1 MATPTDRERLAKFIG
16 IDVKKKPLAVG
27 ADPDSY
33 NPVVSQ
39 TGTTIA
45 KALGVDTPQAAQ
57 QILDKPT
64 IGDVTS
70 NWIEEG
76 YVNNS
81 VPGWQKALASGPVG
95 GFFNAVQKPLSL
107 TSSLLKESVDLVTG
121 QGFDF
126 GDLRQQY
133 NDNYTFGRLLHDYD
147 LLQNRDSGWSKFGAA
162 ALGFIGDVALDPL
175 TYIGMVGKPVA
186 LAAKLASS
194 GSRNLSRK
202 AVGETLKKATVGQIA
217 ARAGD
222 DVVRTLD
229 DGVFQQIGDAIASGA
244 VANSS
249 RTGRAGVRTG
259 NTVIRRGK
267 GGKGY
272 QLDILGREAVE
283 EGTQEAVVASIKIG
297 DSVADDIT
305 DFYQISSKAQQK
317 GASLLEP
324 DELRRAAG
332 FIARSELDEAG
343 RAVGAQ
349 GYRGRYFTP
358 EEAMNAQFGIG
369 FKVPLTGPVGRALRV
384 ADPIANAI
392 NKVTRKGVSAPVG
405 IRVMTSETPIIGKM
419 AMSLPRGVRRA
430 VNRAGTSRA
439 GMALVGG
446 KMNALKRTLRE
457 TTDAVAIQ
465 QGKRVIHA
473 VGRGTATGRRIKPVL
488 MSLVNDLAKTIDS
501 VDGVDPT
508 DVYYALG
515 GDTAA
520 INKVNAIDAELLPKA
535 ERTVAQ
541 LRAEANR
548 AGGREFLSELEN
560 YVPRQL
566 TDKARDA
573 IQESLAATGR
583 YNKRIHKNKGA
594 YSGAGPE
601 LRRGYVDTDAFEA
614 AAAKKAATEGI
625 TQEAAEAALKKEGT
639 LTDKFFG
646 EQLYKPGSTVDG
658 DVIGSVEK
666 QIADIIERNGG
677 DYSLF
682 VDDINVAL
690 RGWVDQVAPRVGEVA
705 TETILTQDG
714 IIVQKLAEYVKFP
727 SAAAIT
733 ASKKLNKAEE
743 AFSAA
748 TAKVVQ
754 RAVDARFAVGNRKAL
769 AQQALKEAER
779 SAQVA
784 EDALDAAV
792 REENAIFSRE
802 SKLQEELFEQ
812 NAELDDIQN
821 LIDDVDSRIVE
832 SDGEALV
839 RLETERQKLV
849 RDLDRVAASPNRI
862 RYAYETVASATARK
876 IHIEQQLRSIFGSG
890 DNFTEYQ
897 RVMASY
903 DASVTDE
910 FPMEITLP
918 DGSVMD
924 ENQILDAMGRLDE
937 VLEMEDVSGA
947 GLWMGV
953 EREIDVLSLGNQVN
967 NPANKAAYMLDKLN
981 AELSDAVSVAQRYM
995 DVTGEQIALPT
1006 PDAVLNAQQ
1015 KIAEVVSEFDQAVQA
1030 GDRLPGELTEYLTN
1044 NEEIAQAL
1052 KIYYA
1057 SGDLPSPTYLPDM
1070 AALADIGQQVES
1082 KIAGRLNE
1090 LSDEIAARGSQMN
1103 LSYVDRNGKEQVLTV
1118 RDYVYLK
1125 QMRNAIEVQKDTAQL
1140 PLGFS
1145 RPGIDELNVDWQS
1158 QAGSNPGG
1166 FATDANGNEYYVKQ
1180 YNDVTP
1186 EGPRL
1191 DADGNPVPSTDRAAG
1206 EVLANAMYRE
1216 LGFGAPDSYMSIGPD
1231 GSAYHIAPLI
1241 EDFQT
1246 AQLLQTERINPQTG
1260 QLELF
1265 PNEVTW
1271 NNSVDDLFVWT
1282 DPNTGAQRMG
1292 RTPPVGVNVKSFSL
1306 RGVVQQGFI
1315 ADVLLSNWDAVGL
1328 GADNIGI
1335 TPFALQEASVVR
1347 IDNGAAFFNR
1357 AQGLPKADSGWDFRS
1372 VSELTDER
1380 FQSTQVGGV
1389 PDVGLQSQQLDGVL
1403 ALRAR
1408 YGGWTNFVKRH
1419 APELSESQVRKFSQF
1434 LEIRTEN
1441 LTQRFNKSFL
1451 EAGSEDLYKSAYFSQ
1466 GFNPNEIDNAFEG
1479 WVDPNNAYG
1488 PTQQTA
1494 KKDGYLP
1501 FLTEDGETQ
1510 AIEFLSIS
1518 DAKDKISEAVPLR
1531 SAQAVSVERDLSIA
1545 DALEEYLYEPIE
1557 FDVDGSGFSQK
1568 DIDYDE
1574 FEFVDEDEFD
1584 IANHSQ
1590 LWGGEAPENVSYGV
1604 AIIDDDGNVV
1614 IRMPSD
1620 DPASGEPFGGVKW
1633 TFPKGRPDG
1642 KESPFATAKRE
1653 AFEETGL
1660 DVEIVAPLPGEFRG
1674 STGSTFYFVGRLKE
1688 GAMRPEELMAGF
1700 GTTSVPTGGAMAPSP
1715 ASLAASGNLEAE
1727 QLANV
1732 QMILN
1737 HTTRNGIPNI
1747 WQEYA
1752 RMTEDLWGD
1761 KWGKNLTPGIVGYGN
1776 VADGNI
1782 YQLNASVPLGAQN
1795 IKIYGLPARE
1805 EQLAAQLTLQLSVE
1819 TDPTKIN
1826 SIAERLDTVV
1836 NAGKKEFGS
1845 TVEMAER
1852 PSLYGVEGLAP
1863 MMIDQWGRVLDVDPE
1878 LASIL
1883 INRLNVSPNVKGAF
1897 ELAVDINAYKFV
1909 PDETVAPELA
1919 QIVQRV
1925 SSMDN
1930 AEQLE
1935 LAINLYEE
1943 GFETLQDLLDEDGA
1957 LEALGILKS
1966 IDSSTPNYL
1975 ENRAN
1980 YRKNIANW
1988 AVAIDEEFV
1997 SASRDAVT
2005 AAQQAGETYRSRP
2018 VEFQANISRSES
2030 DTTQRL
2036 HAQFIDVYKRSLS
2049 NDGYNMAAWMNRN
2062 DPFPSTVPGG
2072 PDLGAGLMK
2081 PDGSTGTVPNIVAVN
2096 PMSFGYK
2103 SYAGKMFEMSWQ
2115 PASKV
2120 DDAKGFVGA
2129 PEFVQDFERMM
2140 EAQMLQGPRPTNLEE
2155 DPLEAL
2161 VARQSEVMATV
2172 ESGMETYRNSV
2183 AQLKSAERRAEAAA
2197 VDAAEKNAHA
2207 VTQRQI
2213 VMDLTRQQE
2222 KVDEAVETLNLLGIG
2237 EGVDINDIADD
2248 DLIALRQATQIL
2260 INADADMNRLAFSEM
2275 ENGADGFYDL
2285 ISRTAPQR
2293 AELHRVANREVVL
2306 DSAFNSSMK
2315 PMGAIFQGPQQ
2326 MVESMQAAE
2335 RFVARGGPGAFF
2347 RKYDKLHNLLRAY
2360 MIMKPGFHMRNYF
2373 SGVFMNH
2380 LAGMDWSNYRRFM
2393 RAYWKFQEEEATRLG
2408 LPDKASKMRKQ
2419 MRARGINPSNVSAE
2433 HVAYVRELAESG
2445 TLGGAGG
2452 QVATEFIDYSTG
2464 KAGKA
2469 TVRIG
2474 GKKVNLLAAANPF
2487 SSQNALLQ
2495 LSRNTGMGVETFLR
2509 GSLGFD
2515 ALYKGGTADEAFE
2528 NVMKFHFDYDDL
2540 SDFERNVVKK
2550 VVPFYTWTRK
2560 NLPLMFEMA
2569 ARRPAIFNKYTSFKK
2584 EMEYGQERPKIVPKW
2599 MERQGAIQTPFKY
2612 EGENMFIL
2620 PDMPFKQLLE
2630 LVEPPLRFDRDE
2642 SVMDRLQTTLETL
2655 GTQITPLV
2663 KAPYEWKAKQNLW
2676 KGYNFKGDYEVV
2688 PTAYAKV
2695 PFLMDLLSVPGIA
2708 AKNSRGQ
2715 WAMKDYELHAMAQLM
2730 PTLSDLRR
2738 LFPDEERYQE
2748 RSVSTWISFVFG
2760 AGLRTNTK
2768 WEQNMERRSRMY
2780 ERRDEMDQERSLRTA
2795 RLR

>member
-1 MATPTDRERLAKFIG
+1 MATPTDRERLAEFIG

-39 TGTTIA
+39 TGTEIA
-45 KALGVDTPQAAQ
+45 KALGVGTPQAAQ
-57 QILDKPT
+57 EALYKPT

-76 YVNNS
+76 YVNDS

-107 TSSLLKESVDLVTG
+107 SSSLLKESVDLVTG

-147 LLQNRDSGWSKFGAA
+147 LLQNRDSGWQKFGAA
-162 ALGFIGDVALDPL
+162 TLGFVGDVALDPL
-175 TYIGMVGKPVA
+175 TYIGLVGKPVA

-194 GSRNLSRK
+194 GTRNLSRK
-202 AVGETLKKATVGQIA
+202 AVGETLKKATLGSIA

-222 DVVRTLD
+222 DVARTLD

-244 VANSS
+244 VAGSANS
-249 RTGRAGVRTG
+249 GRAGVQTG

-283 EGTQEAVVASIKIG
+283 DVGQDAREIVVASIKIG

-305 DFYQISSKAQQK
+305 DFYRISSKAQQK
-317 GASLLEP
+317 GASLIDP

-343 RAVGAQ
+343 RAVGTK

-358 EEAMNAQFGIG
+358 EEAMNAKVGIG
-369 FKVPLTGPVGRALRV
+369 FKVPFTGPIGRALRV

-405 IRVMTSETPIIGKM
+405 IRVMTSETPIIGKI

-430 VNRAGTSRA
+430 VNRAGTSKA

-473 VGRGTATGRRIKPVL
+473 VGRGTAAGRRIKPVL
-488 MSLVNDLAKTIDS
+488 MSLVNDLAKAIDS

-520 INKVNAIDAELLPKA
+520 INKVNALDAELLPRA
-535 ERTVAQ
+535 EQTVAQ

-566 TDKARDA
+566 TDDARDA
-573 IQESLAATGR
+573 IQESLTATGR
-583 YNKRIHKNKGA
+583 YNKRVHKNKGA
-594 YSGAGPE
+594 YSATGPE
-601 LRRGYVDTDAFEA
+601 LRRGYVDADAFQTA
-614 AAAKKAATEGI
+614 AAEKAATEGI
-625 TQEAAEAALKKEGT
+625 TQEAAEAALRKEGT
-639 LTDKFFG
+639 LTDQFFG

-666 QIADIIERNGG
+666 QIAEIIERNGG

-690 RGWVDQVAPRVGEVA
+690 RGWVDQVAPRVGEVF
-705 TETILTQDG
+705 TESILTQDG

-743 AFSAA
+743 VFVAA
-748 TAKVVQ
+748 TAKVMQ
-754 RAVDARFAVGNRKAL
+754 RSQDVRFAVGSRKRL
-769 AQQALKEAER
+769 AQQALEEAER

-802 SKLQEELFEQ
+802 SKLQEELFDQ
-812 NAELDDIQN
+812 NAELDDIQR
-821 LIDDVDSRIVE
+821 LIDDVDSRIAE

-862 RYAYETVASATARK
+862 RYAYQTVASATARK
-876 IHIEQQLRSIFGSG
+876 IHIERQLRSIFGSG
-890 DNFTEYQ
+890 ENFDAYQ
-897 RVMASY
+897 KALAETNASEMPFGIE
-903 DASVTDE
+903 V
-910 FPMEITLP
+910 TLP
-918 DGSVMD
+918 DGNVLN
-924 ENQILDAMGRLDE
+924 EQQIQDAMGRLDE
-937 VLEMEDVSGA
+937 VLEMEDEVGA

-953 EREIDVLSLGNQVN
+953 ERDIDVFVLDNQVN
-967 NPANKAAYMLDKLN
+967 NSANKAAYMLDKLN
-981 AELSDAVSVAQRYM
+981 TELDEAVSVAQRYM

-1006 PDAVLNAQQ
+1006 PNAVLDAQQ
-1015 KIAEVVSEFDQAVQA
+1015 KIAEVISEFDQAVQA
-1030 GDRLPGELTEYLTN
+1030 GDRVPGELTEYLLG
-1044 NEEIAQAL
+1044 NEEITQAL
-1052 KIYYA
+1052 KTYYA

-1070 AALADIGQQVES
+1070 SALDDIGQQVES
-1082 KIAGRLNE
+1082 KIVGRLNE
-1090 LSDEIAARGSQMN
+1090 LSDEIAARGSQLN
-1103 LSYVDRNGKEQVLTV
+1103 LSYVDNTGKEQVLTV

-1125 QMRNAIEVQKDTAQL
+1125 QMRNAIEAQQNTVQL
-1140 PLGFS
+1140 PVGFS
-1145 RPGIDELNVDWQS
+1145 RPGIEELNVDLTT
-1158 QAGSNPGG
+1158 QAGTNPGG
-1166 FATDANGNEYYVKQ
+1166 FATDANGNQYYVKQ
-1180 YNDVTP
+1180 YNEVTP

-1231 GSAYHIAPLI
+1231 GSAYHIAPVI

-1246 AQLLQTERINPQTG
+1246 AQTIQAAEGSTVGIWE
-1260 QLELF
+1260 
-1265 PNEVTW
+1265 
-1271 NNSVDDLFVWT
+1271 NNVDDLFVWT

-1292 RTPPVGVNVKSFSL
+1292 RTPSVGATAFPL
-1306 RGVVQQGFI
+1306 REVVQQGFM

-1335 TPFALQEASVVR
+1335 TPFVLQEASVVR
-1347 IDNGAAFFNR
+1347 IDNGAVFFNR
-1357 AQGLPKADSGWDFRS
+1357 AQGLPKADSGWNYRE

-1389 PDVGLQSQQLDGVL
+1389 PDLGLQSQQLDGLL

-1408 YGGWTNFVKRH
+1408 YGGWANFVKRH
-1419 APELSESQVRKFSQF
+1419 APDLSEDQIRQFSQF
-1434 LEIRTEN
+1434 LEVRTEN
-1441 LTQRFNKSFL
+1441 LTQRFNKTFL
-1451 EAGSEDLYKSAYFSQ
+1451 EAESEDLYKSAFFSQ
-1466 GFNPNEIDNAFEG
+1466 SYDRNEIDKGFEG
-1479 WVDPNNAYG
+1479 FVSSNDAYG
-1488 PTQQTA
+1488 STQQTA
-1494 KKDGYLP
+1494 RKDGYLP

-1510 AIEFLSIS
+1510 ALASFSL
-1518 DAKDKISEAVPLR
+1518 AKAKEAISEAAGLR
-1531 SAQAVSVERDLSIA
+1531 TAAGLAVERDIAVVNALDNYITDIVESGGRYGDDLSQ
-1545 DALEEYLYEPIE
+1545 L
-1557 FDVDGSGFSQK
+1557 DVDEIGAEYIPESEWVSN
-1568 DIDYDE
+1568 DHTYY
-1574 FEFVDEDEFD
+1574 
-1584 IANHSQ
+1584 
-1590 LWGGEAPENVSYGV
+1590 WGDEAPDNVSYGV
-1604 AIIDDDGNVV
+1604 VVLDSNNNVV
-1614 IRMPSD
+1614 MRMPSD
-1620 DPASGEPFGGVKW
+1620 LPATGEPFGGVKW
-1633 TFPKGRPDG
+1633 TFPKGKIDG
-1642 KESPFATAKRE
+1642 NESPATVALRE
-1653 AFEETGL
+1653 LAEETGMA
-1660 DVEIVAPLPGEFRG
+1660 DVDLLGALPGKFEG
-1674 STGSTFYFVGRLKE
+1674 TTGSTYYFVARLQD
-1688 GAMRPEELMAGF
+1688 GALTPNQIMRRSAGE
-1700 GTTSVPTGGAMAPSP
+1700 TGAGPMAPTP
-1715 ASLAASGNLEAE
+1715 GSLAAAGMLAPE

-1732 QMILN
+1732 QMYLN
-1737 HTTRNGIPNI
+1737 HTTSRSGLPNV

-1752 RMTEDLWGD
+1752 KLSEAQWGD
-1761 KWGKNLTPGIVGYGN
+1761 KWGKNLTPGVVSYGN
-1776 VADGNI
+1776 ASGDI
-1782 YQLNASVPLGAQN
+1782 YQLAADVPSGAKN
-1795 IKIYGLPARE
+1795 IKIYGLPPRE
-1805 EQLAAQLTLQLSVE
+1805 EQLAAQLTLQLSIE
-1819 TDPTKIN
+1819 TNPEKLH
-1826 SIAERLDTVV
+1826 SIAERLDRLVSSGKRQYGDSTMV
-1836 NAGKKEFGS
+1836 NQGADG
-1845 TVEMAER
+1845 M
-1852 PSLYGVEGLAP
+1852 AP
-1863 MMIDQWGRVLDVDPE
+1863 MMVDQFARVLDSDSE
-1878 LASIL
+1878 LANVL
-1883 INRLNVSPNVKGAF
+1883 IRQLYTENKIERQTLEAF
-1897 ELAVDINAYKFV
+1897 ELAQEIKGFNIAPDRDVVDFEIGEIIAR
-1909 PDETVAPELA
+1909 L
-1919 QIVQRV
+1919 
-1925 SSMDN
+1925 SSMGTD
-1930 AEQLE
+1930 EQLE
-1935 LAINLYEE
+1935 LAINLKRQ
-1943 GFETLQDLLDEDGA
+1943 FDISSLDEIFESENKIDQVLGL
-1957 LEALGILKS
+1957 LEGLDSSNPDYNVARAIHMTHVDEWAKDVDRAFVQATNEASNFS
-1966 IDSSTPNYL
+1966 ID
-1975 ENRAN
+1975 
-1980 YRKNIANW
+1980 
-1988 AVAIDEEFV
+1988 
-1997 SASRDAVT
+1997 
-2005 AAQQAGETYRSRP
+2005 AGRSYRSKP
-2018 VEFQANISRSES
+2018 VEFQTDVGDAAERS
-2030 DTTQRL
+2030 QRL

-2049 NDGYNMAAWMNRN
+2049 NDGYTMAVWMNRV
-2062 DPFPSTVPGG
+2062 DHFPSTIPDG
-2072 PDLGAGLMK
+2072 PTLGAGLK
-2081 PDGSTGTVPNIVAVN
+2081 GNKTGVLPNVVAVN
-2096 PMSFGYK
+2096 PMSFSYK
-2103 SYAGKMFEMSWQ
+2103 KFVGIKDFGTNMNLD
-2115 PASKV
+2115 V
-2120 DDAKGFVGA
+2120 DSIVPGDPGSFVGA
-2129 PEFVQDFERMM
+2129 SEFVQDFEQAMESRMV
-2140 EAQMLQGPRPTNLEE
+2140 RPTNVELEE

-2161 VARQSEVMATV
+2161 VGRQSELMSTV

-2260 INADADMNRLAFSEM
+2260 INADADMNRLAFSEI

-2306 DSAFNSSMK
+2306 DTAFNSSMK

-2335 RFVARGGPGAFF
+2335 RFVARGGAGAFF

-2393 RAYWKFQEEEATRLG
+2393 RAYWKFQEEEAVRLG

-2433 HVAYVRELAESG
+2433 HVDYVRELAESG

-2469 TVRIG
+2469 TVKIG

-2599 MERQGAIQTPFKY
+2599 MERQGAIQLPFKY
-2612 EGENMFIL
+2612 EGENMFVL
-2620 PDMPFKQLLE
+2620 PDMPFKQLME

-2655 GTQITPLV
+2655 GTQVTPLI
-2663 KAPYEWKAKQNLW
+2663 KAPFEWKAKQNLW

-2695 PFLMDLLSVPGIA
+2695 PFLMDLLSLPGLA
-2708 AKNSRGQ
+2708 RKNNQGD

-2738 LFPDEERYQE
+2738 LYPDEERYQE

-2760 AGLRTNTK
+2760 AGIRTNTK
-2768 WEQNMERRSRMY
+2768 WEQRMERNSRFY
-2780 ERRDEMDQERSLRTA
+2780 ERQDEMEQERSLRTA

>member
-57 QILDKPT
+57 RILDKPT

-95 GFFNAVQKPLSL
+95 GFFNVVQKPLSL

-283 EGTQEAVVASIKIG
+283 EGTQEVVVASIKIG

-430 VNRAGTSRA
+430 VNRAGTSKA

-446 KMNALKRTLRE
+446 RMNALKRTLRE
-457 TTDAVAIQ
+457 TNDAVAIQ
-465 QGKRVIHA
+465 QGKRVIHT
-473 VGRGTATGRRIKPVL
+473 VGRGTAVGRRIKPVL
-488 MSLVNDLAKTIDS
+488 MSLVNDLAKAIDA

-520 INKVNAIDAELLPKA
+520 INKVNALDAELLPRA

-566 TDKARDA
+566 TDDARDA

-594 YSGAGPE
+594 YSGTGPE
-601 LRRGYVDTDAFEA
+601 LRRGYVDADAFEA

-625 TQEAAEAALKKEGT
+625 TQEAAEAALRKEGT
-639 LTDKFFG
+639 LTDQFFG
-646 EQLYKPGSTVDG
+646 EQLYKPGTTVDG

-690 RGWVDQVAPRVGEVA
+690 RGWVDQVAPRVGEVF
-705 TETILTQDG
+705 TETLLTQEG

-769 AQQALKEAER
+769 AQQALREAER

-784 EDALDAAV
+784 ENALDAAV

-802 SKLQEELFEQ
+802 SKLQEELFDQ

-821 LIDDVDSRIVE
+821 LIDDVDSRIAD

-862 RYAYETVASATARK
+862 RYAYQTVASATARK

-937 VLEMEDVSGA
+937 VLEMEDEVGA

-953 EREIDVLSLGNQVN
+953 ERDIDIFVLDNQVN

-1015 KIAEVVSEFDQAVQA
+1015 TIAEVISEFDQAVQA
-1030 GDRLPGELTEYLTN
+1030 GDRLPGELTEYLTG
-1044 NEEIAQAL
+1044 NEEMAQAL

-1070 AALADIGQQVES
+1070 SALDDIGQQVES
-1082 KIAGRLNE
+1082 KIVGRLNE
-1090 LSDEIAARGSQMN
+1090 LSDEIAARGSQLN
-1103 LSYVDRNGKEQVLTV
+1103 LSYVDSSGKEQVLTV

-1125 QMRNAIEVQKDTAQL
+1125 QMRNAIETQQNTVQL
-1140 PLGFS
+1140 PMGFS
-1145 RPGIDELNVDWQS
+1145 RPGIDELNVDWRS
-1158 QAGSNPGG
+1158 QAGTNPGG

-1180 YNDVTP
+1180 YNEVVDQGGAVQK
-1186 EGPRL
+1186 L
-1191 DADGNPVPSTDRAAG
+1191 DADGKPIPSTDRAAG

-1231 GSAYHIAPLI
+1231 GSAYHIAPVI

-1246 AQLLQTERINPQTG
+1246 AQLLQTERIDPQTG
-1260 QLELF
+1260 QLKLF
-1265 PNEVTW
+1265 PKEVTW
-1271 NNSVDDLFVWT
+1271 NNNVDDLFVWT

-1292 RTPPVGVNVKSFSL
+1292 LTPSVGATAFPL
-1306 RGVVQQGFI
+1306 REVVQQGFM
-1315 ADVLLSNWDAVGL
+1315 ADVLLSNWDAVGQ

-1357 AQGLPKADSGWDFRS
+1357 AQGIPKADGGWDFRS

-1389 PDVGLQSQQLDGVL
+1389 PDVGVQSQQLDGIL

-1408 YGGWTNFVKRH
+1408 YGGWSNFVKRH
-1419 APELSESQVRKFSQF
+1419 APDLSENQIREFSQF
-1434 LEIRTEN
+1434 LEVRTEN
-1441 LTQRFNKSFL
+1441 LTQRFNKTFL
-1451 EAGSEDLYKSAYFSQ
+1451 EAESEDLYKSAFFGQ
-1466 GFNPNEIDNAFEG
+1466 GYDRDEIDKAFRGFANPND
-1479 WVDPNNAYG
+1479 AYG
-1488 PTQQTA
+1488 PSQQTA
-1494 KKDGYLP
+1494 LKDGYLP

-1510 AIEFLSIS
+1510 ALNSFSFS
-1518 DAKDKISEAVPLR
+1518 KAKQAIREGKELNFASEKAINRDLDVVNALDDYMTMNI
-1531 SAQAVSVERDLSIA
+1531 ERDL
-1545 DALEEYLYEPIE
+1545 
-1557 FDVDGSGFSQK
+1557 DGQGVSQ
-1568 DIDYDE
+1568 
-1574 FEFVDEDEFD
+1574 FD
-1584 IANHSQ
+1584 IELEGSEFITRNEWASRDHQ
-1590 LWGGEAPENVSYGV
+1590 YYWGEEAPENVSYGV
-1604 AIIDDDGNVV
+1604 LVVDDRNQIVM
-1614 IRMPSD
+1614 RMPSD
-1620 DPASGEPFGGVKW
+1620 GRDTGEPFGGVKW
-1633 TFPKGRPDG
+1633 TFPKGGLD
-1642 KESPFATAKRE
+1642 KNESPVTAALRE
-1653 AFEETGL
+1653 LKEETGMS
-1660 DVEIVAPLPGEFRG
+1660 DVDMVGALPGKFEG
-1674 STGSTFYFVGRLKE
+1674 TTGTTYYFVAKLQD
-1688 GAMRPEELMAGF
+1688 GALTPSEIMRKASPQSPIG
-1700 GTTSVPTGGAMAPSP
+1700 PMAPTP
-1715 ASLAASGNLEAE
+1715 GSLAAAGMLAPE

-1732 QMILN
+1732 QLYLN
-1737 HTTRNGIPNI
+1737 HTVKRGGLPNI

-1752 RMTEDLWGD
+1752 KLSEKQWGD
-1761 KWGKNLTPGIVGYGN
+1761 KWGKNLTPGIVSYGN
-1776 VADGNI
+1776 VAGDI
-1782 YQLNASVPLGAQN
+1782 YQLTANVPSGAKN
-1795 IKIYGLPARE
+1795 IKIYGLPPRE
-1805 EQLAAQLTLQLSVE
+1805 EQLAAQLTLQLSIE
-1819 TDPTKIN
+1819 TDPTKLR
-1826 SIAERLDTVV
+1826 SIAERLDAVV
-1836 NAGKKEFGS
+1836 SSGKRQYGNATQINQGADG
-1845 TVEMAER
+1845 M
-1852 PSLYGVEGLAP
+1852 AP
-1863 MMIDQWGRVLDVDPE
+1863 MMIDQFARVLDSDVD
-1878 LASIL
+1878 LAQLL
-1883 INRLNVSPNVKGAF
+1883 IRQMHTEGKIERNVLTAF
-1897 ELAVDINAYKFV
+1897 ELAEEIKNFNIV
-1909 PDETVAPELA
+1909 PDRDVIDPDVEEIISRL
-1919 QIVQRV
+1919 
-1925 SSMDN
+1925 SSMSTG
-1930 AEQLE
+1930 EQLE
-1935 LAINLYEE
+1935 LAINMKGE
-1943 GFETLQDLLDEDGA
+1943 FD
-1957 LEALGILKS
+1957 I
-1966 IDSSTPNYL
+1966 SSLNEL
-1975 ENRAN
+1975 FGNENRINEVLGLLEGIKSSNPSSNTARAQYMKNVNEWAQAIDKAFVKATTESQEFVEASGRN
-1980 YRKNIANW
+1980 YRSK
-1988 AVAIDEEFV
+1988 
-1997 SASRDAVT
+1997 
-2005 AAQQAGETYRSRP
+2005 P
-2018 VEFQANISRSES
+2018 VEFQENVGDVDDR
-2030 DTTQRL
+2030 TQRL
-2036 HAQFIDVYKRSLS
+2036 HAQFIDVFKRSLS
-2049 NDGYNMAAWMNRN
+2049 NDGYNMAVWMNKV
-2062 DPFPSTVPGG
+2062 DAFPSTVPGG
-2072 PDLGAGLMK
+2072 PNLG
-2081 PDGSTGTVPNIVAVN
+2081 GTAATNGVLPNVIAVN
-2096 PMSFGYK
+2096 PMAFSYK
-2103 SYAGKMFEMSWQ
+2103 KFIGTKDYGIKFDTTGQDPSN
-2115 PASKV
+2115 
-2120 DDAKGFVGA
+2120 FVGA
-2129 PEFVQDFERMM
+2129 DDFVQDFERAM
-2140 EAQMLQGPRPTNLEE
+2140 ESRIIRPASVEVEE

-2161 VARQSEVMATV
+2161 VARQSELMATV

-2213 VMDLTRQQE
+2213 VMELTNQQQ

-2248 DLIALRQATQIL
+2248 DLIALRQATQVL
-2260 INADADMNRLAFSEM
+2260 INADADMNRLAFSEI
-2275 ENGADGFYDL
+2275 EDGADGFFDL

-2335 RFVARGGPGAFF
+2335 RFVARGGAGAFF

-2474 GKKVNLLAAANPF
+2474 GKKINLLAAANPF

-2655 GTQITPLV
+2655 GTQITPLI
-2663 KAPYEWKAKQNLW
+2663 KAPFEWKAKQNLW